1 MENEPKQQPKPS
13 DDVQLE
19 IETVTPD
26 TEKNAVE
33 NDAELKKDPKE
44 TETVAPEATGESET
58 EEDIAPEE
66 ENNESDEHKAQPGA
80 PDIETVSP

>member
-1 MENEPKQQPKPS
+1 MENESKQQPKPS

-26 TEKNAVE
+26 TEKNAIE
-33 NDAELKKDPKE
+33 NDNEVKKDSK
-44 TETVAPEATGESET
+44 ETVAPEVTGESET
-58 EEDIAPEE
+58 EENSATEE
-66 ENNESDEHKAQPGA
+66 ENNKSDEHKAQPGA